1 MMNAAELESNLS
13 KTKKAIDLSCR
24 LVEKDLSTIRLI
36 GVTKTHSADTVRQA
50 YNAGI
55 SNIGENYVQEALTKM
70 ERLRDLD
77 IEWHFIG
84 SIQSNKTRLIAENF
98 AWVHSVDSLKL
109 ATRLSNHCPK
119 GKILNLL
126 IQMNIDND
134 PNKRGI
140 DVSEIEELVF
150 RAADLPKIKIRGL
163 MIILSEQT
171 DPVAGYK
178 TAFQMFEKLKTLK
191 SNQEN
196 IYWDTLS
203 MGMSKDFEQAIQSGS
218 NTIRLGTNLFGTRGN

>member
-1 MMNAAELESNLS
+1 MNVSELELNLS
-13 KTKKAIDLSCR
+13 KTKKAIELSCK
-24 LVEKDLSTIRLI
+24 LIAKDPSSIRLI
-36 GVTKTHSADTVRQA
+36 GATKTQSTDTIRQA

-55 SNIGENYVQEALTKM
+55 TDIGENYVQEALTKID
-70 ERLRDLD
+70 RLRDLD
-77 IEWHFIG
+77 IRWHFIG

-109 ATRLSNHCPK
+109 ATRLSDQCPK
-119 GKILNLL
+119 GKTLNLL
-126 IQMNIDND
+126 IQLNVAQD

-140 DVSEIEELVF
+140 DVSEATELVSK
-150 RAADLPKIKIRGL
+150 ATDLPNIKIRGL

-171 DPVAGYK
+171 NPLVGYK
-178 TAFQMFEKLKTLK
+178 TAYKIFEKLKTLK
-191 SNQEN
+191 SHQEN

-203 MGMSKDFEQAIQSGS
+203 MGMSKDFEQAILSGS

>member
-1 MMNAAELESNLS
+1 MNAAELESNLS
-13 KTKKAIDLSCR
+13 KTKKAIDLSCK
-24 LVEKDLSTIRLI
+24 LVEKDLSNIRLI
-36 GVTKTHSADTVRQA
+36 GVTKTQSVDTVRQA

-109 ATRLSNHCPK
+109 AKRLSNHCPK

-126 IQMNIDND
+126 IQLNVDKD

-140 DVSEIEELVF
+140 DISEIEELVSE
-150 RAADLPKIKIRGL
+150 ATDLANIKIRGL
-163 MIILSEQT
+163 MVILSEQT
-171 DPVAGYK
+171 DPLVGYK
-178 TAFQMFEKLKTLK
+178 SASRIFEKLKTLK

>member
-218 NTIRLGTNLFGTRGN
+218 NTIRLGTNLFETRRN

>member
-1 MMNAAELESNLS
+1 MNAAELESNLS

-24 LVEKDLSTIRLI
+24 LVEKDLSSIRLI

-126 IQMNIDND
+126 IQLNVDKD

-140 DVSEIEELVF
+140 DISEIEELVSE
-150 RAADLPKIKIRGL
+150 ATDLPNIKIRGL

-178 TAFQMFEKLKTLK
+178 TAFEMFEKLKTLK